1 MTVSAAG
8 SEYFKRF
15 LDPDFESEEDI
26 ARREL
31 KEKALNRLEAI
42 LDNKM
47 ASPSEHI
54 KAAATIATL
63 LKT

>member
-1 MTVSAAG
+1 MTVGAAG
-8 SEYFKRF
+8 SEYLKRF
-15 LDPDFESEEDI
+15 IDPDYESEEEI

-31 KEKALNRLEAI
+31 KEKALNRLEGI
-42 LDNKM
+42 LDNPK

-54 KAAATIATL
+54 KAAATIANL